1 MDTPAPGR
9 TADSPG
15 PAAPARLPATL
26 GPELIR
32 IPEAL
37 RISGISRASLYRE
50 QAAGRIVFRKYGR
63 ATLGDVAS
71 LRAFMA
77 AMPTGTARP

>member
-1 MDTPAPGR
+1 MHLLGLSAASPRPGIPAG
-9 TADSPG
+9 
-15 PAAPARLPATL
+15 LPATSA
-26 GPELIR
+26 PELVR

-63 ATLGDVAS
+63 ATLVDVAS
-71 LRAFMA
+71 LRRFMD
-77 AMPTGTARP
+77 AMPVGTSRP